1 MFDSMITRAFLLTIA
16 MVLSM
21 AAQAQEIARLYA
33 ERAPAGSAYVRV
45 VNPGGPA
52 VAIEFSGKRGML
64 DTRHPP
70 ATDYRIVNASRPMVL
85 EVNGRALP
93 PIAVQAG
100 TFNTIAVI
108 DGAALPL
115 LDAIDNRDD
124 LKAELRFYN
133 FARGCQASLAL
144 RSGGAVFA
152 NVDYPAGVKR
162 NIKPVKAELVATCAG
177 GGTSSPVALPTL
189 KSGDHASLFLSGP
202 ADRPRLQVQADATE
216 IYTAAR

>member
-1 MFDSMITRAFLLTIA
+1 MSDSMIIRRSALAILMAFSVT
-16 MVLSM
+16 
-21 AAQAQEIARLYA
+21 AQAQEIARLYA
-33 ERAPAGSAYVRV
+33 ARAPAGSAYVRV

-52 VAIEFSGKRGML
+52 LAIEFAGKRGML

-70 ATDYRIVNASRPMVL
+70 ATDYRIVSASKPMVL
-85 EVNGRALP
+85 EVNGRALA

-115 LDAIDNRDD
+115 LDALDNRDD

-144 RSGGAVFA
+144 RSGAAVFEQVA
-152 NVDYPAGVKR
+152 YPVGVKR
-162 NIKPVKAELVATCAG
+162 NINPVKAELVATCAG
-177 GGTSSPVALPTL
+177 GGTSSAVALPTL

-216 IYTAAR
+216 IYTGAR

>member
-1 MFDSMITRAFLLTIA
+1 MSDSIFTRSSALGML
-16 MVLSM
+16 MVFSM
-21 AAQAQEIARLYA
+21 TTQAQEIARLYA
-33 ERAPAGSAYVRV
+33 ARAPAGSAYVRV

-52 VAIEFSGKRGML
+52 LAIAFAGKRGML

-115 LDAIDNRDD
+115 LDALDNRDD

-162 NIKPVKAELVATCAG
+162 NINPVKAELVATCAG

-216 IYTAAR
+216 AYTGAR